1 MNQNCIDVP
10 WENVSG
16 DNLITEGE
24 GMKKKNDETAKPLSW
39 LAIFKN
45 FFTHLRNASVDKPKP
60 RTFSL

>member
-24 GMKKKNDETAKPLSW
+24 GMKKKKNDETAKPLSR

-45 FFTHLRNASVDKPKP
+45 FFY
-60 RTFSL
+60 